1 MKGAW
6 SQGGQSELSVL
17 DVRLRCGFTTRTPPW
32 RATAVEEAPLEAS
45 HHQEQPLQHLHQ
57 HQQAHHPLELLGA
70 AVVAVAATAVAGHEL
85 LVATARTPTP
95 TTPTTSPKRKVAAA
109 VAVAL
114 RDVVALQ
121 VPPLPLLLA
130 DAKVMATTRVALD
143 GGDHAVQPQR
153 DEPSPS
159 PSQSRRPTHQ
169 HQHQHQH
176 QHPQMPGASLQP
188 WQHC

>member
-1 MKGAW
+1 MFARWPKRAVSTGRAAEVW
-6 SQGGQSELSVL
+6 VHQ
-17 DVRLRCGFTTRTPPW
+17 TPPW

-45 HHQEQPLQHLHQ
+45 HRQEQHLQHLHQ
-57 HQQAHHPLELLGA
+57 HQQAHHPLELLGV

-95 TTPTTSPKRKVAAA
+95 TPTTSPKRKVAAA
-109 VAVAL
+109 VAVAVQN
-114 RDVVALQ
+114 VVALQ
-121 VPPLPLLLA
+121 APPLPLLLA
-130 DAKVMATTRVALD
+130 DAKVMATIRVALD

-159 PSQSRRPTHQ
+159 PSPSPSTRPTHL
-169 HQHQHQH
+169 HQH
-176 QHPQMPGASLQP
+176 QHPQMLGASLQP